1 MLQLNHYETTALLIL
16 FQNDPTLTNLFNR
29 LRTSS
34 FTGTDGKLN
43 HSSKWRKSSLSWTR
57 SSQQI
62 KLCSTLQRIFLRAR
76 SLISASWWPVK
87 VQHRA
92 IAQLQRDAHPEF
104 TLPLSYLRR
113 GPGQGEEGNQIFFT
127 GGPGAFGMRI
137 AEFTQ
142 SPRWV
147 PGGCPSEARTRV
159 SRLRVDRPRKRYT
172 AILSKWPRQEGDWR
186 EGQLSLLPSFLMS
199 PVKTISSRSISLR
212 RRIKLPRHSVRLQL
226 VSPWKP
232 SRSGLWVPQCR
243 WDPPD
248 EQEAT
253 PEQPRAPAT
262 PQRLIVSL

>member
-1 MLQLNHYETTALLIL
+1 MLQLNHHETTALLIL
-16 FQNDPTLTNLFNR
+16 FQNDPTLINLFNR

-113 GPGQGEEGNQIFFT
+113 GPGQGEEGNQIFSQV
-127 GGPGAFGMRI
+127 GLVHSGCELLSLHKVRDGSPGAAPAR
-137 AEFTQ
+137 
-142 SPRWV
+142 
-147 PGGCPSEARTRV
+147 PGREWAVSGWTGLENVTRPFLASGHDRRATGARGNSACYRV
-159 SRLRVDRPRKRYT
+159 SWW
-172 AILSKWPRQEGDWR
+172 A
-186 EGQLSLLPSFLMS
+186 
-199 PVKTISSRSISLR
+199 
-212 RRIKLPRHSVRLQL
+212 
-226 VSPWKP
+226 P
-232 SRSGLWVPQCR
+232 SRPFRPARSASAGELNCR
-243 WDPPD
+243 
-248 EQEAT
+248 AT
-253 PEQPRAPAT
+253 AS
-262 PQRLIVSL
+262 VYN